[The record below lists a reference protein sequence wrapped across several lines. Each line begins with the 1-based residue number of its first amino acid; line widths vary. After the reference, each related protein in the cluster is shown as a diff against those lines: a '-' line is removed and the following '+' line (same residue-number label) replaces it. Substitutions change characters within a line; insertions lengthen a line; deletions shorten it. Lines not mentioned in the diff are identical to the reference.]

1 MQGKSKLI
9 FWIIVILTI
18 ILQVITLVKMF
29 W

>member
-18 ILQVITLVKMF
+18 ILQVITLVKIF